1 MENLTPHKYKMVK
14 DIEKLAGICHYVT
27 ESSCCAKSYRNGS
40 PVFFGQTGE
49 VLVFLLQTHK
59 KKSFVS
65 HTDTIQIWK
74 WKVGSMFKIAI

>member
-59 KKSFVS
+59 KNLLF
-65 HTDTIQIWK
+65 HIQIQYK
-74 WKVGSMFKIAI
+74 YGSGKLAVCSK